1 MEELSAVEM
10 MESSIKLNLSN
21 LNQSCASVHLGKNAK
36 IRSKLTSDQ
45 LAEIKEVYKKQR
57 KFERK
62 LKLKI

>member
-36 IRSKLTSDQ
+36 IRSKLTSD
-45 LAEIKEVYKKQR
+45 
-57 KFERK
+57 
-62 LKLKI
+62 

>member
-1 MEELSAVEM
+1 MEELSAVKM

-21 LNQSCASVHLGKNAK
+21 LNQSSASVHLGKNAK